1 MSEVQSPKAKARRVS
16 FSLMALVTGE
26 NPRSAWGMSR
36 DAPARLAAFE
46 HLSADEKRA
55 FTAQGLRRW
64 LPFDSG
70 PLEDEGVG
78 AAAAALFESLS
89 LPEAGRLPGAGR
101 YHVPHG

>member
-16 FSLMALVTGE
+16 FSLMAFVTGE
-26 NPRSAWGMSR
+26 NSRCDWGMSR
-36 DAPARLAAFE
+36 DALALLAAFE
-46 HLSADEKRA
+46 PLSAEEKRA
-55 FTAQGLRRW
+55 FTPERRRRW

-101 YHVPHG
+101 